1 MDGLSRLLLEVL
13 LLHELLFLLL
23 LLLLLCQLL
32 LLLGLLL
39 GLGELGCLELQLG
52 HACPVCFLEDVLVFH
67 SPGLKICL
75 LGLHLCLDPVVA
87 LLAHGFLLLDQ
98 LEALRLQLEALFFQ
112 RLLDSGRS
120 PHAVED
126 HWRPLWGRR
135 LHRGIETGPVA
146 CYHGRLEG
154 LAEMERLCGSWRR
167 RWLRLRY
174 QRCQG
179 GSLAR

>member
-1 MDGLSRLLLEVL
+1 M
-13 LLHELLFLLL
+13 
-23 LLLLLCQLL
+23 
-32 LLLGLLL
+32 
-39 GLGELGCLELQLG
+39 
-52 HACPVCFLEDVLVFH
+52 CFLEDALVFQ

-87 LLAHGFLLLDQ
+87 LLAHGFLLLYQ
-98 LEALRLQLEALFFQ
+98 LEALRLQLDALFFQ

-126 HWRPLWGRR
+126 PWRPLWGRR
-135 LHRGIETGPVA
+135 RHRGIETGPVA
-146 CYHGRLEG
+146 CYDGRLER

-179 GSLAR
+179 GSLAC

>member
-1 MDGLSRLLLEVL
+1 MGGLSLQLEVL
-13 LLHELLFLLL
+13 LLHKLLFLL

-32 LLLGLLL
+32 LLLHLLSK
-39 GLGELGCLELQLG
+39 LGCLELQLG
-52 HACPVCFLEDVLVFH
+52 HACPVCFLEDALVFQ

-87 LLAHGFLLLDQ
+87 LLAHGFLLLYQ
-98 LEALRLQLEALFFQ
+98 LEALRLQLDALFFQ
-112 RLLDSGRS
+112 RLLGSGRS

-126 HWRPLWGRR
+126 RWRPLWGRR
-135 LHRGIETGPVA
+135 RHRGIETGPVA
-146 CYHGRLEG
+146 CYDGRLER

-179 GSLAR
+179 GSLAC